1 MYPRTTV
8 AGRGFKRC
16 LDNRGISAA
25 SVDSYYHWFR
35 GMTMSIELFSVQ
47 TLLCC
52 LAFFFAGI
60 VDSITGGGGLI
71 TIPAMLAA
79 GIPVRFITGT
89 NQCSTWIGTGVAAF
103 KYMRSGN
110 IHLKSALIT
119 LPFALTGSY
128 LGARLNMIVPVH
140 YLKIFMLVMVPVI
153 AAFIFADKN
162 LGDSDHIDR
171 KSGASIVFW
180 SAAIGLLLGAYQGFY
195 GPGAGLFYMLAYAAF
210 LKLSLVKAT
219 GNTRF
224 VIAVAL
230 ITSVATYASSGT
242 VIWSL
247 AAASTVFNI
256 AGSYLG
262 AALAIKKGAQ
272 IIRPIMIC
280 VVALLL
286 VKLVFDFF

>member
-1 MYPRTTV
+1 M
-8 AGRGFKRC
+8 
-16 LDNRGISAA
+16 N
-25 SVDSYYHWFR
+25 
-35 GMTMSIELFSVQ
+35 IELISPQ

-89 NQCSTWIGTGVAAF
+89 NQCSAWIGSGVAAF

-119 LPFALTGSY
+119 LPFAVAGSY
-128 LGARLNMIVPVH
+128 LGARLNLIVPVQ
-140 YLKIFMLVMVPVI
+140 YLKIFMLVTVPVI
-153 AAFIFADKN
+153 AIFLFANKN
-162 LGDSDHIDR
+162 LGEGDHIDE
-171 KSGASIVFW
+171 KSGASIAFR
-180 SAAIGLLLGAYQGFY
+180 SAAIGILLGGYQGFY
-195 GPGAGLFYMLAYAAF
+195 GPGAGLFFMLAYAAF
-210 LKLSLVKAT
+210 LKLNLVKAT

-224 VIAVAL
+224 VIAVAS
-230 ITSVATYASSGT
+230 IISVSTYASSGA

-247 AAASTVFNI
+247 AIASTVFNI

-262 AALAIKKGAQ
+262 AALAIKKGAE

-286 VKLVFDFF
+286 VKLVFDFCEFS

>member
-1 MYPRTTV
+1 
-8 AGRGFKRC
+8 
-16 LDNRGISAA
+16 
-25 SVDSYYHWFR
+25 
-35 GMTMSIELFSVQ
+35 MSIELFSVQ

-153 AAFIFADKN
+153 AAFIFAN
-162 LGDSDHIDR
+162 
-171 KSGASIVFW
+171 
-180 SAAIGLLLGAYQGFY
+180 
-195 GPGAGLFYMLAYAAF
+195 
-210 LKLSLVKAT
+210 
-219 GNTRF
+219 
-224 VIAVAL
+224 
-230 ITSVATYASSGT
+230 
-242 VIWSL
+242 
-247 AAASTVFNI
+247 
-256 AGSYLG
+256 
-262 AALAIKKGAQ
+262 
-272 IIRPIMIC
+272 
-280 VVALLL
+280 
-286 VKLVFDFF
+286 

>member
-1 MYPRTTV
+1 MNTD
-8 AGRGFKRC
+8 
-16 LDNRGISAA
+16 LIS
-25 SVDSYYHWFR
+25 VR
-35 GMTMSIELFSVQ
+35 

-71 TIPAMLAA
+71 TIPTMLAV

-89 NQCSTWIGTGVAAF
+89 NQCSAWIGTGVAAY

-119 LPFALTGSY
+119 LPFAVTGAY
-128 LGARLNMIVPVH
+128 LGARLNLILPVR
-140 YLKIFMLVMVPVI
+140 YLRVFMLVTVPVI
-153 AAFIFADKN
+153 AAFIFANKN
-162 LGDSDHIDR
+162 LGDTDHIDE
-171 KSGASIVFW
+171 KSRVSIVLW
-180 SAAIGLLLGAYQGFY
+180 SAVIGLLLGGYQGFY
-195 GPGAGLFYMLAYAAF
+195 GPGAGLFFMLAYAVF
-210 LKLSLVKAT
+210 LKLNLVKAT

-224 VIAVAL
+224 VIA
-230 ITSVATYASSGT
+230 ISSIISVSTYAWSGA

-247 AAASTVFNI
+247 AAAATIFNI

-262 AALAIKKGAQ
+262 AALAIKKGAE
-272 IIRPIMIC
+272 IIRPIMVC

-286 VKLVFDFF
+286 VKLVFDIV